1 VTLGTHLF
9 GLSNVFQEVLELAS
23 GDARALLF
31 SQCNMAWRSFL
42 RARGSGCWSFDSPWC
57 FISSKC
63 GSSISARLLIHG
75 AHTACFCTLV
85 AIFDPLLHW
94 HF

>member
-9 GLSNVFQEVLELAS
+9 GLSNVFQEVLELVS

-42 RARGSGCWSFDSPWC
+42 RARGSGC
-57 FISSKC
+57 
-63 GSSISARLLIHG
+63 
-75 AHTACFCTLV
+75 
-85 AIFDPLLHW
+85 
-94 HF
+94 